1 MNTLLE
7 HITARLD
14 SLFAQL
20 AEGLDAPPAQRLRLE
35 GLLEAA
41 VLLGGAS
48 EDELTALL
56 SSRYQAAFSRT
67 PQDDFGAQWRQLFP
81 FPQPCNSA
89 RRSFPAHRMIY
100 NTALCAGPMQ

>member
-1 MNTLLE
+1 VNTLLE
-7 HITARLD
+7 HITERLD

-81 FPQPCNSA
+81 FPQI
-89 RRSFPAHRMIY
+89 PA
-100 NTALCAGPMQ
+100 MQQRAPVVPSTSDDL

>member
-1 MNTLLE
+1 VNTLLE

-14 SLFAQL
+14 SLFVQL
-20 AEGLDAPPAQRLRLE
+20 VEGLDAPPAQRLRLE

-41 VLLGGAS
+41 VLGGAS

-81 FPQPCNSA
+81 FPQI
-89 RRSFPAHRMIY
+89 PA
-100 NTALCAGPMQ
+100 MQQRAPVVPSTSDDL